1 MTDTVVA
8 GAATWRRGL
17 RRALVA
23 APVVALTGAALGYL
37 SLRGSHG
44 GTADAVTSSA
54 TFGEILAR
62 NVPAALLLFS
72 GVATAASSTVVALL
86 LLGGYVGAT
95 FATAATAVGT
105 ASALGSIASYAPLEL
120 AALLLA
126 AVGGLLP
133 AAAVTGRPEP
143 VRRRDAYA
151 AALPPSLGL
160 LLLSIA
166 LLVVAAAVEAL
177 VIHGRTP

>member
-23 APVVALTGAALGYL
+23 APVVAVAAATLGYL
-37 SLRGSHG
+37 SMRGSQG
-44 GTADAVTSSA
+44 GTADAITSSA
-54 TFGEILAR
+54 TFTQILAR

-72 GVATAASSTVVALL
+72 GVATAGSSTLVALL

-105 ASALGSIASYAPLEL
+105 LSAFGSIASYAPLEL
-120 AALLLA
+120 TALLLA

-133 AAAVTGRPEP
+133 AATVIGRPEA

-151 AALPPSLGL
+151 AALSPSLGL

-166 LLVVAAAVEAL
+166 MLAVAAAVEAL